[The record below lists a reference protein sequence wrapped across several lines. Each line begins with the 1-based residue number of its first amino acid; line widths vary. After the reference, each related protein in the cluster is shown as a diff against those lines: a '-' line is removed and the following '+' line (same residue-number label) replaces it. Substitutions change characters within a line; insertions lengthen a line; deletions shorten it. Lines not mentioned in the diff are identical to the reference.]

1 MTERSRELNDIR
13 VIEFDNITEFS
24 AYVAQIFEEAT
35 IKYHADEQ
43 KKGSALSYM
52 REQFYSANNSVN
64 DILKVYFPE
73 QFGERH
79 FLAYPIGHFFCCSY

>member
-1 MTERSRELNDIR
+1 
-13 VIEFDNITEFS
+13 
-24 AYVAQIFEEAT
+24 
-35 IKYHADEQ
+35 
-43 KKGSALSYM
+43 M

-79 FLAYPIGHFFCCSY
+79 FLAYPIGHFLWQLPICGIVKMAELKLRI